1 MILRRAP
8 WILAS
13 FIIFILLIA
22 GLIVINTDQTAR
34 HDPGDLY
41 GKLPLSFEANLGQAS
56 NNYKFLSRGK
66 GYSLYLSPAET
77 VISLQH
83 SNGKSSSPAA
93 NFRMQL
99 VGANSNPRMTGRD
112 ELPGKSNYFTGND
125 PQKWRLNVPT
135 YSKVRYED

>member
-34 HDPGDLY
+34 HDPCDLY
-41 GKLPLSFEANLGQAS
+41 CKLPLSFEANLGQAS

-83 SNGKSSSPAA
+83 SNGKSSSAA

-99 VGANSNPRMTGRD
+99 VGANSNPRMKGTD
-112 ELPGKSNYFTGND
+112 ELPGKSNY
-125 PQKWRLNVPT
+125 
-135 YSKVRYED
+135 